1 MVSRLKAGKAF
12 VTCNPGEALCRPS
25 VVASEAGLVPTPPAS
40 HVACA
45 SVGGRVLSFEIT
57 ELKQM
62 AGGGA
67 LPGPL
72 AKLAPMAARAQASG
86 QLPSGLGG
94 LGGPAPFTSPA
105 KGGSKKKKKGGRVTP
120 PKNR

>member
-1 MVSRLKAGKAF
+1 MM
-12 VTCNPGEALCRPS
+12 
-25 VVASEAGLVPTPPAS
+25 
-40 HVACA
+40 
-45 SVGGRVLSFEIT
+45 
-57 ELKQM
+57 KQM

-86 QLPSGLGG
+86 QMPSGLGG
-94 LGGPAPFTSPA
+94 LGGFGGASPTLA
-105 KGGSKKKKKGGRVTP
+105 TPKGGGGKKKKKGGRVTP